1 MYRVIR
7 LKLLELPSQLLQHA
21 GIAHGVPQQVG
32 LVQQTAR
39 LLALCF
45 QRLGAG
51 DEVLVLGVGEGHL
64 RGDVVPEHLIL
75 VQHAVGAAVVPLF
88 HNQPGN
94 VHAGGGHIV
103 VAAALAQVDLKH
115 AVVAG
120 GAAVLDV
127 KVGKTGVAAGLQHLT
142 DVLHQRQGGRVLTD
156 DGGMVAQAV
165 GGVLLDHR
173 VAKAHGAD
181 LAVLVGERRQHAHVV
196 VAARHHLLQDHAVRV
211 AAGIDRFDDLGGL
224 GGGGGGV
231 DLLHRVKRMLPVI
244 NAGRRLDDDGV
255 GKAQFILGQ
264 LGGIDRCGQNF
275 RVGVGD
281 AELLADLVEL
291 GLFLDGAVQVGGRA
305 GGDILGQLG
314 LAADD
319 HRGVIVGA
327 AEQIEPF
334 ALMLCRKL
342 VQNAQH
348 RVLVVHI
355 GHGGKVDDFGILGR
369 SHRVA
374 AIGVALDAVSLM
386 ERPGKVVAVQV
397 CTKEYRDNVGHGKVH
412 LQFFK
417 LGFP

>member
-1 MYRVIR
+1 
-7 LKLLELPSQLLQHA
+7 
-21 GIAHGVPQQVG
+21 
-32 LVQQTAR
+32 
-39 LLALCF
+39 
-45 QRLGAG
+45 
-51 DEVLVLGVGEGHL
+51 
-64 RGDVVPEHLIL
+64 
-75 VQHAVGAAVVPLF
+75 
-88 HNQPGN
+88 
-94 VHAGGGHIV
+94 
-103 VAAALAQVDLKH
+103 
-115 AVVAG
+115 
-120 GAAVLDV
+120 
-127 KVGKTGVAAGLQHLT
+127 
-142 DVLHQRQGGRVLTD
+142 
-156 DGGMVAQAV
+156 
-165 GGVLLDHR
+165 
-173 VAKAHGAD
+173 
-181 LAVLVGERRQHAHVV
+181 
-196 VAARHHLLQDHAVRV
+196 
-211 AAGIDRFDDLGGL
+211 
-224 GGGGGGV
+224 
-231 DLLHRVKRMLPVI
+231 MLPVI

-281 AELLADLVEL
+281 AELFADLVEL

-327 AEQIEPF
+327 AEQIEPL

-397 CTKEYRDNVGHGKVH
+397 CTKEYRDNVGHGYVH
-412 LQFFK
+412 LQFSI
-417 LGFP
+417 GFCSNNKE

>member
-1 MYRVIR
+1 
-7 LKLLELPSQLLQHA
+7 
-21 GIAHGVPQQVG
+21 
-32 LVQQTAR
+32 
-39 LLALCF
+39 
-45 QRLGAG
+45 
-51 DEVLVLGVGEGHL
+51 
-64 RGDVVPEHLIL
+64 
-75 VQHAVGAAVVPLF
+75 
-88 HNQPGN
+88 
-94 VHAGGGHIV
+94 
-103 VAAALAQVDLKH
+103 
-115 AVVAG
+115 
-120 GAAVLDV
+120 
-127 KVGKTGVAAGLQHLT
+127 
-142 DVLHQRQGGRVLTD
+142 
-156 DGGMVAQAV
+156 
-165 GGVLLDHR
+165 
-173 VAKAHGAD
+173 
-181 LAVLVGERRQHAHVV
+181 
-196 VAARHHLLQDHAVRV
+196 
-211 AAGIDRFDDLGGL
+211 
-224 GGGGGGV
+224 
-231 DLLHRVKRMLPVI
+231 MLPVI
-244 NAGRRLDDDGV
+244 NAGRWLDDDGV

-264 LGGIDRCGQNF
+264 LGGIDRCGQDF

-291 GLFLDGAVQVGGRA
+291 GLFLDGAVEVGGRA

-327 AEQIEPF
+327 AEQIEPL

-342 VQNAQH
+342 MQNAQH